1 MLNEEQDIEDTDGE
15 WRVTTLYEKMRSKR
29 KMEVNTLFLC
39 RHLWKQS
46 YRCWERGGEGRWFG
60 ECFSMLLPRVFVL
73 SNPGWS
79 LQFNECQDSCGKGKI
94 FHHACN
100 VQWLENKG
108 VDAELR
114 KLCISFVLM
123 EYYYA
128 ACSFSCCY
136 NLIINVV
143 VWSGILFEGK

>member
-1 MLNEEQDIEDTDGE
+1 
-15 WRVTTLYEKMRSKR
+15 
-29 KMEVNTLFLC
+29 
-39 RHLWKQS
+39 
-46 YRCWERGGEGRWFG
+46 
-60 ECFSMLLPRVFVL
+60 
-73 SNPGWS
+73 
-79 LQFNECQDSCGKGKI
+79 
-94 FHHACN
+94 
-100 VQWLENKG
+100 LENKG